1 MVKALQQLVRAGPAL
16 ISASSLAVAAVL
28 GSCGYAATGKA
39 GESRLVRHSGD
50 GAPVLLCTGG
60 HFRGGALSADGRLIA
75 VADEDGAIAVWDLHH
90 ARLLSRFPSGLER
103 PVGHSSGHQLAF
115 NRDGSLLALAGI
127 DGRVHVWRTG
137 SGERVA
143 ALVQAPRHNELTK
156 PSGARVRW
164 ANASVSAVE
173 FTPDGQSLVS
183 GSMDGRVITWSTRDW
198 SPRDS
203 VWATEAWLRDMALAD
218 SGRTL
223 AVVDY
228 DGNVRLWQLERSLF
242 LGTIRLPRGL
252 TQLEVS
258 LDDTLLAVT
267 GDDKVIRVWSRRK
280 GLQSDSVQLPATV
293 TQRYRFSPDGRLL
306 ASEAAPGMIGVLDL
320 VTRRWRYVRLPSR
333 RGMMFLAFTADSRHL
348 LTGQAYD
355 SYVTV
360 SPASGHASE
369 EPPWQ
374 AIRVGESPCD

>member
-1 MVKALQQLVRAGPAL
+1 M
-16 ISASSLAVAAVL
+16 
-28 GSCGYAATGKA
+28 
-39 GESRLVRHSGD
+39 
-50 GAPVLLCTGG
+50 
-60 HFRGGALSADGRLIA
+60 
-75 VADEDGAIAVWDLHH
+75 
-90 ARLLSRFPSGLER
+90 
-103 PVGHSSGHQLAF
+103 GHSSGHQLAF

-156 PSGARVRW
+156 PSGTRVRW
-164 ANASVSAVE
+164 ANAAVSAVE

-183 GSMDGRVITWSTRDW
+183 GSMDGRVITWSIRDW

-280 GLQSDSVQLPATV
+280 GLQSDSVLLPATV

-348 LTGQAYD
+348 LTGQLYD
-355 SYVTV
+355 SYVTL
-360 SPASGHASE
+360 SPAAGHASE
-369 EPPWQ
+369 ERGQ
-374 AIRVGESPCD
+374 VIRVGESPCD